1 MESHKVSVGLPI
13 VKSKFLKQAI
23 QCCVNQTY
31 SNIEIIIQNN
41 ADDVYE
47 RQIII
52 DIVNGIND
60 PRINYFENESQ
71 IPMVQ
76 NWNKTVELA
85 SGQFF
90 TILCDDDFW
99 EPTFLEELVHLS
111 IKYPKTNIFHSR
123 SLIVD
128 EDAKPIDISGNCP
141 EFETGLDFIIHR
153 LRNQRTIYLSD
164 FLVRTSSLKE
174 INGFLE
180 FPDGWGSDV
189 FTWFELSKKFG
200 VGYIQ
205 KPLMS
210 YRISSINVTNSKKIK
225 GKLDAINLHVPFLVS
240 LLDSMKTESSQIESL
255 QLLLLNELIKKYRFQ
270 NVKNIYFDYFN
281 KRCRFSKY
289 FSHILSFI
297 FAKYY

>member
-1 MESHKVSVGLPI
+1 MSSHLVSIGLPI
-13 VKSKFLKQAI
+13 VKSEFLIKSI
-23 QCCVNQTY
+23 TCCLNQTY
-31 SNIEIIIQNN
+31 SNLELIILNN
-41 ADDVYE
+41 ASSSIQKDLIRE
-47 RQIII
+47 
-52 DIVNGIND
+52 IVSDFND
-60 PRINYFENESQ
+60 LRILYFENQSQ

-99 EPTFLEELVHLS
+99 EPTFLEELVLLS
-111 IKYPKTNIFHSR
+111 FKYPKTNIFHSR

-128 EDAKPIDISGNCP
+128 EDDKPIDISGNCP

-210 YRISSINVTNSKKIK
+210 YRISSINVSNSKKIK

-297 FAKYY
+297 FAKFY